1 MPAFKPEKSSL
12 SERGKWAER
21 QVQDYLAACSA
32 KDAHLDWE
40 RLPDS
45 RSSMGRVAAQVA
57 DFAFFAPGIH
67 GVIEV
72 KTSGHDFR
80 LARAKLSQLPRMR
93 KRFLAGGRC
102 FVVVYHSTMK
112 KWRKV
117 PIQLLDPAATS
128 WDLSGFAEYD
138 AVAEAL
144 HGFAD

>member
-1 MPAFKPEKSSL
+1 MPAFKSEKS
-12 SERGKWAER
+12 EKADRGKWAEK
-21 QVQDYLAACSA
+21 QVQGFLAACSA
-32 KDAHLDWE
+32 QNAHLDWE

-57 DFAFFAPGIH
+57 DFAFFTVDAH

-72 KTSGHDFR
+72 KTCAHDFR

-102 FVVVYHSTMK
+102 FVVVYHSTTK

-117 PIQLLDPAATS
+117 PIQLLDQGATS
-128 WDLSGFAEYD
+128 WDLAGFTEYD
-138 AVAEAL
+138 TVAEAL